1 MSLQN
6 KKTHLLDTT
15 NDTGDDE
22 ALDLFDKYGGGGDED
37 FDVSPANPPTQST
50 SSTAQN
56 ISNSSSSVHSDV
68 ASAVNNEEI
77 SDEYNDNTDSSVESE
92 LETVV
97 SEPKSV
103 TGTGESTK
111 EWESKIEGG
120 IEEVTTAPKD
130 IFDKFDDANA
140 EQTPVEEEVKKPE
153 STPSPKAVPPVKKN
167 FNTVVDKVDKEKEK
181 AKQVFVEQ
189 KQESVYEAS
198 ATNRGVKSK
207 KEQEIKKSYTGK
219 KDKLPKR
226 EVHIDPSKKTI
237 LIVDDD
243 IDTLEMYADVF
254 ESANYNVLR
263 ASDGLEAMA
272 LVAKHTPHVVFTG
285 IVMPRMDGFA
295 LMDALKQNK
304 RTADIP
310 VVINSHLGRETDKE
324 KAKELGARDFIVRGF
339 TQPREVVERIGA
351 MLLRSEYVF
360 RFDKNDPE
368 ARKLAKDLGAP
379 NFYHCPRGQEMV
391 LKLRITDEKDLT
403 FAARFS
409 CMDAPEK

>member
-6 KKTHLLDTT
+6 KKTHLLNSTD
-15 NDTGDDE
+15 DTGEDE
-22 ALDLFDKYGGGGDED
+22 ALDLFEKYGGGGDEEYSGD
-37 FDVSPANPPTQST
+37 ITPDT
-50 SSTAQN
+50 SSTS
-56 ISNSSSSVHSDV
+56 ISNTQQTSTQNDDS
-68 ASAVNNEEI
+68 NNT
-77 SDEYNDNTDSSVESE
+77 S
-92 LETVV
+92 TV
-97 SEPKSV
+97 SQK
-103 TGTGESTK
+103 K
-111 EWESKIEGG
+111 EWEEKLKGDLDNLKLKQS
-120 IEEVTTAPKD
+120 AQD
-130 IFDKFDDANA
+130 AFDKEKSDEKNITESDTN
-140 EQTPVEEEVKKPE
+140 KSDKPE
-153 STPSPKAVPPVKKN
+153 PPKAVPPVKKN
-167 FNTVVDKVDKEKEK
+167 FNTVVDKVDKEKER

-207 KEQEIKKSYTGK
+207 KEQEIKKSYTGE
-219 KDKLPKR
+219 KDKVPKR
-226 EVHIDPSKKTI
+226 EIHIDPSKKTI

-368 ARKLAKDLGAP
+368 ARKLAKDLGIP

-409 CMDAPEK
+409 CMDTPEK